1 MDLFSLSIV
10 TIVGYLLGAVP
21 FAVLIAKSRGVNIL
35 EVGSGNPGST
45 NVKRVL
51 GKKAGNLC
59 FALDFGKGMVAAG
72 WPMLLFSGTATE
84 TLGLGII
91 GLLAAIIGHSYSV
104 FIGFKGGKGVAT
116 SAGGILVLFP
126 IPWLAG
132 AVVWVAVFMISR
144 YVSLASM
151 LAAIGIAA
159 AQFVLFYLDPES
171 SHNTGA
177 VFLGLLALIVI
188 YRHRS
193 NIQRLLSGTENRF
206 EKKK

>member
-1 MDLFSLSIV
+1 MDLFSLAIV

-45 NVKRVL
+45 NVKRTL

-72 WPMLLFSGTATE
+72 WPMLPFSGATE

-104 FIGFKGGKGVAT
+104 FIGFRGGKGVAT

-126 IPWLAG
+126 IPWLVG

-159 AQFVLFYLDPES
+159 AQFVLFYLSPEA
-171 SHNTGA
+171 SHKTGA

-193 NIQRLLSGTENRF
+193 NIKRLLSGTENRF